1 MSSSRI
7 SSVRCFR
14 SSASLNTPFARRAS
28 NEIRAK
34 LCPRR
39 AESKAGCPKGET
51 DKLGSVKLLQS
62 LLNVAEKL
70 DVQDEDANAFN
81 SSDVPEG
88 WNEPNES
95 LSALFVAY
103 DLRIADAHE
112 TFALALP
119 RLQDL
124 GFDTAS
130 LQQGYGRAIDFVMDK
145 VIEAFENI
153 NGPLSRILAR

>member
-1 MSSSRI
+1 M
-7 SSVRCFR
+7 
-14 SSASLNTPFARRAS
+14 
-28 NEIRAK
+28 
-34 LCPRR
+34 CPRR